1 MIREISTEII
11 TDNVKE
17 MCIEANHFLS
27 PDMDKKLKDAAET
40 EKSELGRKIL
50 NQLQENL
57 QIAGEEMI
65 PICQDTGMAV
75 FFVEVGQ
82 DVHFTGQP
90 IEDAINEGVRRG
102 YTDGYLRKSVVSDPI
117 IRENTKDNT
126 PAVIHYSIVPG
137 DKVKI
142 TFAPKGFGSENMSR
156 VFMLKPAD
164 GIEGVKNAILTAVK
178 DAGPNACPPMVVGVG
193 VGGTFEKCAIL
204 AKKALTRPAG
214 ENSDIEYVADME
226 NELLEKINKL
236 GIGPGGLGGSTT
248 ALAVNINTYPTHI
261 AGLPVAVNICCHVNR
276 HAVRVI

>member
-1 MIREISTEII
+1 MRVIATEEITR
-11 TDNVKE
+11 NVRE
-17 MCIEANHFLS
+17 MCIEANVNLS
-27 PDMDKKLKDAAET
+27 EDM
-40 EKSELGRKIL
+40 EKAVRDSVESEDSPLGKQIL
-50 NQLQENL
+50 GQLCENL
-57 QIAGEEMI
+57 DIAKENDI

-75 FFVEVGQ
+75 FFVNVGQ
-82 DVHFTGQP
+82 DVH
-90 IEDAINEGVRRG
+90 IEGMNITDAINEGVRQG
-102 YTDGYLRKSVVSDPI
+102 YTDGYLRKSVVKDPL

-126 PAVIHYSIVPG
+126 PAVIHYSIVSG

-164 GIEGVKNAILTAVK
+164 GIEGVKNSILTAVS

-193 VGGTFEKCAIL
+193 VGGTFEKCAIM
-204 AKKALTRPAG
+204 AKKALTREAG
-214 ENSDIEYVADME
+214 IHSDIEYVA
-226 NELLEKINKL
+226 ELEKEMLEKINNL

-276 HAVRVI
+276 HVVKEL